1 MSEENENL
9 VPEATAAN
17 SMLGAPSLDAD
28 RIDESTNSLIDNL
41 LDAAE
46 GSSESTPP
54 ELPPEPEDKEG
65 DVTLDNFDEPPVAQ
79 EPTPIVEEPTPV
91 VDPTPTLENPLDPE
105 IAAIE
110 APRNLSEANQ
120 SNWKK
125 LQEAATT
132 YKKQAE
138 EAELLRQK
146 VQQLEQQPN
155 TTTPPD
161 YEELKKFRAIYDTE
175 NDPDFKSKYDVPLQ
189 KAKDNIYTILKKNG
203 ASDDVIKS
211 IEESGGPSKISQEW
225 WKKQAID
232 RLPVVDAAHLTKSLV
247 EVVEL
252 NEGRAKEIGE
262 TAEKREE
269 FVQKRQNDLV
279 EKFHVEQK
287 QIEDYTSELTKDVP
301 WAKYKQIDPNLPPE
315 KIEEINKHNAGVDL
329 LSQQF
334 NSALWPKTAQERA
347 EVAAAAVASRVL
359 SEQLRYEQSTRTTLQ
374 QKLDAATKELTAL
387 KNAGRVPKA
396 NPTPANVSKSTSMQ
410 DRIKMNASDAIDMG
424 LDEASGD

>member
-54 ELPPEPEDKEG
+54 ELPPEPDDKEG

-91 VDPTPTLENPLDPE
+91 VDPTPTLENSLDPE

-161 YEELKKFRAIYDTE
+161 YEDLKKFRAIYDTE